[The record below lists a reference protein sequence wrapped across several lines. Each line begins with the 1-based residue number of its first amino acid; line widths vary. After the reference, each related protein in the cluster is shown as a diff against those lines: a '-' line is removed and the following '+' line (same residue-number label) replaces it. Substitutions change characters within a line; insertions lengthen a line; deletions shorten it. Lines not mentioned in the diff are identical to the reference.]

1 MITHKTPLNYA
12 MIKSINQ
19 IGHVMNIKTVA
30 KFVENDEI
38 FSALN
43 DIGVDYA
50 QGYGVHVP
58 EPLINFFNN

>member
-1 MITHKTPLNYA
+1 